1 MVPGLRLV
9 AIVGAL
15 ALVSGG
21 ALARPHERGEEP
33 DPAIVV
39 AQDFVAL
46 EDVLDEVRSRYPGHQ
61 LSVSG
66 PRQAGGGYVYEI
78 KWLTDEGAVLYIV
91 VDAETGGILSVDGG

>member
-1 MVPGLRLV
+1 MVPFLRMAVML
-9 AIVGAL
+9 AAL
-15 ALVSGG
+15 LTTAAPAAARAEAASGSI
-21 ALARPHERGEEP
+21 A
-33 DPAIVV
+33 V

-46 EDVLDEVRSRYPGHQ
+46 EEVLDAVRSEYPGHQ

-66 PRQAGGGYVYEI
+66 PSQSGEGYVYEI